1 MPKLPRMGNLFKPK
15 EKCRAS
21 HILVKDKS
29 AAQKLHQELRG
40 GADFASLARQHSECP
55 SKANGGDL
63 GEFGR
68 GAMVKEFDRVAFGLT
83 VGELSEPVQT
93 RFGYHLIRR
102 TG

>member
-1 MPKLPRMGNLFKPK
+1 MGNLFKQK

-29 AAQKLHQELRG
+29 EANKLHGEIKG
-40 GADFASLARQHSECP
+40 GADFAALAKQHSECP

-63 GEFGR
+63 GEFER
-68 GAMVKEFDRVAFGLT
+68 GAMVKEFDRVAFQLG

-93 RFGYHLIRR
+93 KFGYHLIRR